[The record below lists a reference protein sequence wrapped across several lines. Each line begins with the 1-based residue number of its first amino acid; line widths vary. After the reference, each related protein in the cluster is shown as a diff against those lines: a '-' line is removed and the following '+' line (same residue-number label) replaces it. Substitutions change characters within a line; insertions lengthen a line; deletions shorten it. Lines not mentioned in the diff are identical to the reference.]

1 MDIWF
6 DRIRGNWRR
15 CLRHVWIRKDL
26 TIIKRLLFMIPFTI
40 GISQTY
46 SLVEAIE
53 IALENKEALKT
64 SALDLQS
71 SRQGVKGSY
80 SRILPSIRFSGNM
93 SESRFPAQTGGF
105 NSETGELTLDKISSQ
120 TSASSSISL
129 SQNIYDGGVWWNT
142 IRQAKNSYR
151 IAEQFDRQV
160 ITNIIRNVHSAYFNY
175 LKASQLL
182 DVARSNLMSSQQQ
195 LALAEQKYELGSA
208 KKTDLLKAE
217 VRFGQARVDVINND
231 ANLQNAYRTLKN
243 TMGLVGSDQ
252 DFSAVEVET
261 PLEIV
266 PEFDTGFELIQ
277 KFNPSVKAKQYQIT
291 SAELSAKIAKG
302 SRLPTISAN
311 ASYSGSAKN
320 LGDAIT
326 NSFNDQKRM
335 NTGVSI
341 SVPIFSGNSIST
353 RIQQA
358 KIAVDKQESE
368 YLIQLQDLSVQLQSM
383 VDQLNNYQ
391 EIIPI
396 NETVLISAEED
407 LKLAQVRYTQ
417 GSTIILEV
425 LDAQVS
431 VVRAR
436 SSLIRS
442 KYDAYIEQ
450 ANLKALL
457 GTLDT
462 NK

>member
-1 MDIWF
+1 
-6 DRIRGNWRR
+6 
-15 CLRHVWIRKDL
+15 
-26 TIIKRLLFMIPFTI
+26 MIPFTI
-40 GISQTY
+40 GISQSY
-46 SLVEAIE
+46 SLEEAIK

-80 SRILPSIRFSGNM
+80 SRILPSLRFSGNV
-93 SESRFPAQTGGF
+93 SESRFPVQTGGY
-105 NSETGELTLDKISSQ
+105 NETTGEITLDKISSL
-120 TSASSSISL
+120 TSSSSSISL

-142 IRQAKNSYR
+142 IRQAKNSFR

-175 LKASQLL
+175 LKTSQLL

-231 ANLQNAYRTLKN
+231 AMLQNAYRTLKN
-243 TMGLVGSDQ
+243 AMGLIGTDRY
-252 DFSAVEVET
+252 FSIEEVEI
-261 PLEIV
+261 PLEII
-266 PEFDTGFELIQ
+266 PEIDTGFELIQ

-311 ASYSGSAKN
+311 ASYSGSAEN

>member
-1 MDIWF
+1 
-6 DRIRGNWRR
+6 
-15 CLRHVWIRKDL
+15 
-26 TIIKRLLFMIPFTI
+26 MIPFTI
-40 GISQTY
+40 GISQSY
-46 SLVEAIE
+46 SLGEAIE

-80 SRILPSIRFSGNM
+80 SRILPSLRFSGNV
-93 SESRFPAQTGGF
+93 SESRFPVQTGGY
-105 NSETGELTLDKISSQ
+105 NETTGEITLDKISSL
-120 TSASSSISL
+120 TSSSSSISL

-142 IRQAKNSYR
+142 IRQAKNSFR

-231 ANLQNAYRTLKN
+231 AMLQNAYRTLKN
-243 TMGLVGSDQ
+243 AMGLIGTDR
-252 DFSAVEVET
+252 DFSVEEVEI
-261 PLEIV
+261 PLEII
-266 PEFDTGFELIQ
+266 PEIDTGFELIQ

-311 ASYSGSAKN
+311 ASYSGSAEN

-326 NSFNDQKRM
+326 YSFNDQKRM

-368 YLIQLQDLSVQLQSM
+368 YLTQLQDLSVQLQSM

-407 LKLAQVRYTQ
+407 LKLAQVRYKQ

-425 LDAQVS
+425 FDAQVS